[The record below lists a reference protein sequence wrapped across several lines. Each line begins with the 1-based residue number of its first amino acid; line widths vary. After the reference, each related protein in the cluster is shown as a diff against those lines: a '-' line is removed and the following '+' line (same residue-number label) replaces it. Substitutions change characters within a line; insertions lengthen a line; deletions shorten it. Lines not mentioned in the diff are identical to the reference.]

1 MRKLLLITACF
12 ALIVSCTNDTEL
24 NGGNNSES
32 KQNTIGFEVLHRNS
46 ITTKAG
52 KSNLQEAGHYN
63 FGVFAY
69 KNISSSSSQQVMNNY
84 LVGYKGINVGYNL
97 TDANQT
103 TLSSSNWAYEKLGSS
118 EYTYDGSE
126 GYYTKNNTFY
136 MSNNANQYLKYWD
149 KSSESVDFYA
159 YAPYIN
165 GNQTATFATDTKKM
179 TIGNDG
185 IKDGYDD
192 RSKHE
197 FMYANTTVA
206 KANYNKEVQLAFK
219 RISAKMQI
227 KFYED
232 IAGYQVQILDL
243 KEDNTSGVC
252 AAPAIAL
259 TGEETAYTYGT
270 LYHSAGATIDFSS
283 ATPSLSLTGNTKF
296 TRESTNGEC
305 LRFNVPTANPIATEK
320 TQASASSTTY
330 YLIPIN
336 QDKTGLT
343 FHVTY
348 KLTAE
353 DTRETI
359 IVRNATVHVPYSA
372 CNWTSNNS
380 YTYIFKIT
388 KNSTG
393 TTESNPTIDPSDPNP
408 STDKAL
414 YPIIFDECT
423 IENWTEVDS
432 EHNINDNN

>member
-1 MRKLLLITACF
+1 MRKLLLITACS

-52 KSNLQEAGHYN
+52 KSNLQDAGHYN

-69 KNISSSSSQQVMNNY
+69 KNISGSSSQQVMNNY
-84 LVGYKGINVGYNL
+84 LVGYKGNNVGYNL

-103 TLSSSNWAYEKLGSS
+103 TLSSSNWAYEKLGYS

-165 GNQTATFATDTKKM
+165 GNQTATFATDTKIM

-197 FMYANTTVA
+197 FMYANKNVLNA
-206 KANYNKEVQLAFK
+206 DYNNEVQLAFK

-232 IAGYQVQILDL
+232 IAGYKVQILNL
-243 KEDNTSGVC
+243 KEDKTSGVC
-252 AAPAIAL
+252 AAPAIAH
-259 TGEETAYTYGT
+259 TGEGTTYTYGT
-270 LYHSAGATIDFSS
+270 LYHSAGATIDFSG

-336 QDKTGLT
+336 LDNTGLT

-359 IVRNATVHVPYSA
+359 IVRNATVHVPNSA

>member
-1 MRKLLLITACF
+1 
-12 ALIVSCTNDTEL
+12 
-24 NGGNNSES
+24 
-32 KQNTIGFEVLHRNS
+32 
-46 ITTKAG
+46 
-52 KSNLQEAGHYN
+52 
-63 FGVFAY
+63 
-69 KNISSSSSQQVMNNY
+69 MNNY
-84 LVGYKGINVGYNL
+84 LVGYKGNNVGYNL

-103 TLSSSNWAYEKLGSS
+103 TLSSSNWAYEKLGYS
-118 EYTYDGSE
+118 EYTYDGSD
-126 GYYTKNNTFY
+126 GYYKKDETFY

-243 KEDNTSGVC
+243 KEDKTSGVC
-252 AAPAIAL
+252 AAPAIAP
-259 TGEETAYTYGT
+259 TGEGTTYTYGT

-283 ATPSLSLTGNTKF
+283 ANPLLSLTGNTKF

-305 LRFNVPTANPIATEK
+305 LRFNVPTANPIGTDK
-320 TQASASSTTY
+320 NNASPSSTTY

-336 QDKTGLT
+336 QDNTGLT

-353 DTRETI
+353 DTKETI
-359 IVRNATVHVPYSA
+359 IVRNATVHVPYTA
-372 CNWTSNNS
+372 CTWTSNNS

>member
-1 MRKLLLITACF
+1 MRKLLLITACS
-12 ALIVSCTNDTEL
+12 ALIASCTNDTEL

-52 KSNLQEAGHYN
+52 ESNLQDAGHYN

-69 KNISSSSSQQVMNNY
+69 KNISGSSSQQVMNNY

-118 EYTYDGSE
+118 EYTYDGTD
-126 GYYTKNNTFY
+126 GYYKKDETFY

-206 KANYNKEVQLAFK
+206 KANYNKKVQLAFK

-243 KEDNTSGVC
+243 KEDKTSGVC
-252 AAPAIAL
+252 AAPAIAH
-259 TGEETAYTYGT
+259 TGEGTTYTYGT

-336 QDKTGLT
+336 QDNTGLT

-353 DTRETI
+353 DTKETI
-359 IVRNATVHVPYSA
+359 TVRNATVHVPNSA

>member
-1 MRKLLLITACF
+1 MKRLLFLSVCA
-12 ALIVSCTNDTEL
+12 ALIASCSNDTEL
-24 NGGNNSES
+24 GSNNAEN
-32 KQNTIGFEVLHRNS
+32 KQNVIGFEVLNKNS
-46 ITTKAG
+46 IKTKAG
-52 KSNLQEAGHYN
+52 ENSLEANGHYN

-69 KNISSSSSQQVMNNY
+69 KNISGSSSQQVMNNY
-84 LVGYKGINVGYNL
+84 LVGYKGSNVGYNL

-103 TLSSSNWAYEKLGSS
+103 TLSSSSWAYERLGSS
-118 EYTYDGSE
+118 EYAYEGTD
-126 GYYTKNNTFY
+126 GYYKKDETFY

-165 GNQTATFATDTKKM
+165 GNQTATFAPDTKKM

-206 KANYNKEVQLAFK
+206 KANYDKKVQLAFK

-252 AAPAIAL
+252 AAPAIAP
-259 TGEETAYTYGT
+259 TGEGTAYTYGT
-270 LYHSAGATIDFSS
+270 LYHSAGATIDFSG
-283 ATPSLSLTGNTKF
+283 ATPSLSFTGNTKF
-296 TRESTNGEC
+296 TRGSTNGEC
-305 LRFNVPTANPIATEK
+305 LRFNVPTANPIGTDK
-320 TQASASSTTY
+320 NNASPSSTTY

-336 QDKTGLT
+336 QDNTGLT

-353 DTRETI
+353 DTQETI
-359 IVRNATVHVPYSA
+359 TVRNATVHVPYSA

>member
-1 MRKLLLITACF
+1 MRKLLLITACS

-32 KQNTIGFEVLHRNS
+32 KQNTIGFEGLHRNS

-84 LVGYKGINVGYNL
+84 LVGYKGNNVGYNL

-103 TLSSSNWAYEKLGSS
+103 TLSLSNWAYEKLGSS
-118 EYTYDGSE
+118 EYTYDGTD
-126 GYYTKNNTFY
+126 GYYKKDETFY

-165 GNQTATFATDTKKM
+165 GNQTATFATDTKQM

-206 KANYNKEVQLAFK
+206 KANYNNEVQLAFK

-232 IAGYQVQILDL
+232 IAGYKVQILNL

-252 AAPAIAL
+252 AAPAIAP
-259 TGEETAYTYGT
+259 TGEGTTYTYGT
-270 LYHSAGATIDFSS
+270 LYHSAGATIDFSG

-296 TRESTNGEC
+296 SRESTNGEC

-336 QDKTGLT
+336 QDNTGLT

-353 DTRETI
+353 DTKETI
-359 IVRNATVHVPYSA
+359 TVRNATVHVPYSA

-423 IENWTEVDS
+423 IENWTEVDY

>member
-1 MRKLLLITACF
+1 MKRLLFLSACA
-12 ALIVSCTNDTEL
+12 ALIASCSNDTEL
-24 NGGNNSES
+24 GSNNAEN
-32 KQNTIGFEVLHRNS
+32 KQNVIGFEVLNKNS
-46 ITTKAG
+46 IKTKAG
-52 KSNLQEAGHYN
+52 ENSLEANGHYN

-69 KNISSSSSQQVMNNY
+69 KNISGSSSQQVMNNY

-165 GNQTATFATDTKKM
+165 GNQTATFAPDTKKM

-206 KANYNKEVQLAFK
+206 KANYDKKVQLAFK

-232 IAGYQVQILDL
+232 IAGYKVQILNL

-252 AAPAIAL
+252 AAPAIAP
-259 TGEETAYTYGT
+259 TGEGTTYTYGT

-283 ATPSLSLTGNTKF
+283 ANPSLSLTGNTKF

-305 LRFNVPTANPIATEK
+305 LRFNVPTANSIGTDK
-320 TQASASSTTY
+320 NNASPSSTTY

-336 QDKTGLT
+336 QDNTGLT

>member
-1 MRKLLLITACF
+1 MRKLLLITAYS

-52 KSNLQEAGHYN
+52 ESNLQEAGHYN

-84 LVGYKGINVGYNL
+84 LVGYKGNNVGYNL

-103 TLSSSNWAYEKLGSS
+103 TLSSSNWAYEKLGCS

-165 GNQTATFATDTKKM
+165 GNQTATFAPDTKKM

-197 FMYANTTVA
+197 FMYANKNVLNA
-206 KANYNKEVQLAFK
+206 DYNNEVQLAFK

-252 AAPAIAL
+252 AAPAIAH
-259 TGEETAYTYGT
+259 TGEGTTYTYGT
-270 LYHSAGATIDFSS
+270 LYHSAGATIDFSR

-305 LRFNVPTANPIATEK
+305 LRFNVPTANSIGTDK
-320 TQASASSTTY
+320 NNASPSSTTY

-336 QDKTGLT
+336 QDNTGLT

-353 DTRETI
+353 DTKETI
-359 IVRNATVHVPYSA
+359 TVRNATVHVPYTA
-372 CNWTSNNS
+372 CTWTSNNS

>member
-1 MRKLLLITACF
+1 MRKLLLITACS

-52 KSNLQEAGHYN
+52 ESNLQDAGHYN

-69 KNISSSSSQQVMNNY
+69 KNISGSSSQQVMNNY

-206 KANYNKEVQLAFK
+206 KANYDKKVQLAFK

-232 IAGYQVQILDL
+232 IAGYQVQILNL

-252 AAPAIAL
+252 AAPAIAH
-259 TGEETAYTYGT
+259 TGEGTTYTYGT

-336 QDKTGLT
+336 QDNTGLT

-353 DTRETI
+353 DTKETI
-359 IVRNATVHVPYSA
+359 TVRNATVHVPNSA

>member
-1 MRKLLLITACF
+1 MRKLLLITACS

-52 KSNLQEAGHYN
+52 KSNLQDAGHYN

-69 KNISSSSSQQVMNNY
+69 KNISGSSSQQVMNNY

-103 TLSSSNWAYEKLGSS
+103 TLSSSNWAYEKLGYS
-118 EYTYDGSE
+118 EYTYDGSD
-126 GYYTKNNTFY
+126 GYYKKDETFY

-232 IAGYQVQILDL
+232 ITGYEVQILNL

-283 ATPSLSLTGNTKF
+283 ANPLLSLTGNTKF

-336 QDKTGLT
+336 QDNTGLT

-353 DTRETI
+353 DTKETI
-359 IVRNATVHVPYSA
+359 TVRNATVHVPYSA

>member
-1 MRKLLLITACF
+1 MRKLLLITACS

-52 KSNLQEAGHYN
+52 KSNLQDAGHYN

-84 LVGYKGINVGYNL
+84 LVGYKGNNVGYNL

-103 TLSSSNWAYEKLGSS
+103 TLSSSNWAYEKLGYS
-118 EYTYDGSE
+118 EYTYDGSD
-126 GYYTKNNTFY
+126 GYYKKDETFY

-336 QDKTGLT
+336 QDNTGLT

-359 IVRNATVHVPYSA
+359 IVRNATVHVPNSA

>member
-1 MRKLLLITACF
+1 MRKLLLITACS

-52 KSNLQEAGHYN
+52 KSNLQDAGHYN

-69 KNISSSSSQQVMNNY
+69 KNISGSSSQQVMNNY
-84 LVGYKGINVGYNL
+84 LVGYKGNNVGYNL

-103 TLSSSNWAYEKLGSS
+103 TLSSSNWAYEKLGYS
-118 EYTYDGSE
+118 EYTYDGSD
-126 GYYTKNNTFY
+126 GYYKKDETFY

-165 GNQTATFATDTKKM
+165 GNQTATFAPDTKKM

-270 LYHSAGATIDFSS
+270 LYHSAGATIDFSG
-283 ATPSLSLTGNTKF
+283 ANPLLSLTGNTKF

-336 QDKTGLT
+336 QDNTGLT

-372 CNWTSNNS
+372 CTWTSNNS

>member
-1 MRKLLLITACF
+1 
-12 ALIVSCTNDTEL
+12 
-24 NGGNNSES
+24 
-32 KQNTIGFEVLHRNS
+32 
-46 ITTKAG
+46 
-52 KSNLQEAGHYN
+52 
-63 FGVFAY
+63 
-69 KNISSSSSQQVMNNY
+69 
-84 LVGYKGINVGYNL
+84 
-97 TDANQT
+97 
-103 TLSSSNWAYEKLGSS
+103 
-118 EYTYDGSE
+118 
-126 GYYTKNNTFY
+126 

-165 GNQTATFATDTKKM
+165 GDQTATFAPDTKKM

-206 KANYNKEVQLAFK
+206 KANYDKKVQLAFK

-252 AAPAIAL
+252 AAPAIAH
-259 TGEETAYTYGT
+259 TGEGTTYTYGT
-270 LYHSAGATIDFSS
+270 LYHSAGATIDFSG
-283 ATPSLSLTGNTKF
+283 ANPSLSLTGNTKF
-296 TRESTNGEC
+296 SRESTNGEC

-336 QDKTGLT
+336 QDNTGLT

>member
-1 MRKLLLITACF
+1 MRKLLLITACS
-12 ALIVSCTNDTEL
+12 ALIASCTNDTEL

-52 KSNLQEAGHYN
+52 KSNLQDAGHYN

-69 KNISSSSSQQVMNNY
+69 KNISGSSSQQVMNNY

-118 EYTYDGSE
+118 EYTYDGTD
-126 GYYTKNNTFY
+126 GYYKKDETFY

-165 GNQTATFATDTKKM
+165 GDQTATFAPDTKKM

-192 RSKHE
+192 RSRHG
-197 FMYANTTVA
+197 FLYANTTVA

-232 IAGYQVQILDL
+232 ITGYEVQILNL

-252 AAPAIAL
+252 AAPAIAP
-259 TGEETAYTYGT
+259 TGEGTTYTYGT
-270 LYHSAGATIDFSS
+270 LYHSAGATIDFSG

-296 TRESTNGEC
+296 SRESTNGEC

-336 QDKTGLT
+336 QDNTGLT

-353 DTRETI
+353 DTQETI
-359 IVRNATVHVPYSA
+359 IVRNATVHVPYTA
-372 CNWTSNNS
+372 CTWTSNNS

-393 TTESNPTIDPSDPNP
+393 TTESNPTIDPFDPNP
-408 STDKAL
+408 SRDKAL
-414 YPIIFDECT
+414 YPIIFDRCT
-423 IENWTEVDS
+423 IENWTEVES

>member
-1 MRKLLLITACF
+1 MRKLLLITACS
-12 ALIVSCTNDTEL
+12 ALIASCTNDTEL

-52 KSNLQEAGHYN
+52 KSNLQDAGHYN

-84 LVGYKGINVGYNL
+84 LVGYKGNNVGYNL

-103 TLSSSNWAYEKLGSS
+103 TLSSSNWAYEKLGYS
-118 EYTYDGSE
+118 EYTYDGSD
-126 GYYTKNNTFY
+126 GYYKKDATFY

-206 KANYNKEVQLAFK
+206 KANYDKKVQLAFK

-232 IAGYQVQILDL
+232 IAGYKVQILDL

-252 AAPAIAL
+252 AAPAIAH

-270 LYHSAGATIDFSS
+270 LYHSAGATIDFSG

-305 LRFNVPTANPIATEK
+305 LRFNVPTANPIGTDK
-320 TQASASSTTY
+320 NNASPSSTTY

-336 QDKTGLT
+336 QDNTGLT

-353 DTRETI
+353 DTKETI
-359 IVRNATVHVPYSA
+359 TVRNATVHVPYSA

>member
-1 MRKLLLITACF
+1 MRKLLLITACS
-12 ALIVSCTNDTEL
+12 ALIASCTNDTEL

-69 KNISSSSSQQVMNNY
+69 KNISGSSSQQVMNNY

-103 TLSSSNWAYEKLGSS
+103 TLSSSNWAYEKLGYS
-118 EYTYDGSE
+118 EYTYDGTD
-126 GYYTKNNTFY
+126 GYYKKDETFY

-206 KANYNKEVQLAFK
+206 KANYDKKVQLAFK

-243 KEDNTSGVC
+243 KEDKTSGVC
-252 AAPAIAL
+252 AAPAIAH
-259 TGEETAYTYGT
+259 TGEGTTYTYGT

-336 QDKTGLT
+336 QDNTGLT

-353 DTRETI
+353 DTQETI
-359 IVRNATVHVPYSA
+359 IVRNATVHVPYTA
-372 CNWTSNNS
+372 CTWTSNNS

>member
-1 MRKLLLITACF
+1 MRKLLLITAYS
-12 ALIVSCTNDTEL
+12 ALIASCTNDTEL

-52 KSNLQEAGHYN
+52 KSNLQDAGHYN

-69 KNISSSSSQQVMNNY
+69 KNISGSSSQQVMNNY

-103 TLSSSNWAYEKLGSS
+103 TLSSSNWAYEKLGYS

-126 GYYTKNNTFY
+126 RYYKKDETFY
-136 MSNNANQYLKYWD
+136 MSNNTNQYLKYWD

-165 GNQTATFATDTKKM
+165 GNQTATFAPDTKKM

-232 IAGYQVQILDL
+232 ITGYEVQILNL

-283 ATPSLSLTGNTKF
+283 ANPLLSLTGNTKF

-305 LRFNVPTANPIATEK
+305 LRFNVPTANPIGTDK
-320 TQASASSTTY
+320 NNASPSSTTY

-336 QDKTGLT
+336 QDNTGLT

-353 DTRETI
+353 DTQETI
-359 IVRNATVHVPYSA
+359 TVRNATVHVPYSA

>member
-1 MRKLLLITACF
+1 MRKLLLITACS

-52 KSNLQEAGHYN
+52 KSNLQEAGHCN

-69 KNISSSSSQQVMNNY
+69 KKISSSSSQQVMNNY
-84 LVGYKGINVGYNL
+84 LVGYKGNNVGYNL

-103 TLSSSNWAYEKLGSS
+103 TLSSSNWAYEKLGYS
-118 EYTYDGSE
+118 EYTYDGSD
-126 GYYTKNNTFY
+126 GYYKKDETFY

-232 IAGYQVQILDL
+232 IAGYKVQILDL

-252 AAPAIAL
+252 AAPAIAP
-259 TGEETAYTYGT
+259 TGEGTTYTYGT

-336 QDKTGLT
+336 QDNTGLT

-359 IVRNATVHVPYSA
+359 IVRNATVHVPNSA

>member
-1 MRKLLLITACF
+1 MRKLLLITAYS
-12 ALIVSCTNDTEL
+12 ALIASCTNDTEL

-118 EYTYDGSE
+118 EYTYDGTD
-126 GYYTKNNTFY
+126 GYYKKDETFY

-165 GNQTATFATDTKKM
+165 GNQTATFATDTKIM

-197 FMYANTTVA
+197 FMYANKNVLNA
-206 KANYNKEVQLAFK
+206 DYNNEVQLAFK

-243 KEDNTSGVC
+243 K
-252 AAPAIAL
+252 
-259 TGEETAYTYGT
+259 
-270 LYHSAGATIDFSS
+270 
-283 ATPSLSLTGNTKF
+283 
-296 TRESTNGEC
+296 
-305 LRFNVPTANPIATEK
+305 
-320 TQASASSTTY
+320 
-330 YLIPIN
+330 
-336 QDKTGLT
+336 
-343 FHVTY
+343 
-348 KLTAE
+348 
-353 DTRETI
+353 
-359 IVRNATVHVPYSA
+359 
-372 CNWTSNNS
+372 
-380 YTYIFKIT
+380 
-388 KNSTG
+388 
-393 TTESNPTIDPSDPNP
+393 
-408 STDKAL
+408 
-414 YPIIFDECT
+414 
-423 IENWTEVDS
+423 
-432 EHNINDNN
+432 

>member
-1 MRKLLLITACF
+1 MRKLLLITACS

-52 KSNLQEAGHYN
+52 KSNLQDAGHYN

-69 KNISSSSSQQVMNNY
+69 KNISGSSSQQVMNNY
-84 LVGYKGINVGYNL
+84 LVGYKGNNVGYNL

-103 TLSSSNWAYEKLGSS
+103 TLSSSNWAYEKLGYS
-118 EYTYDGSE
+118 EYTYDGSD
-126 GYYTKNNTFY
+126 GYYKKDETFY

-252 AAPAIAL
+252 AAPAIAP
-259 TGEETAYTYGT
+259 TGEGTTYTYGT

-283 ATPSLSLTGNTKF
+283 ANPLLSLTGNTKF
-296 TRESTNGEC
+296 SRESTNGEC

-359 IVRNATVHVPYSA
+359 TVRNATVHVPYTA
-372 CNWTSNNS
+372 CTWTSNNS

>member
-1 MRKLLLITACF
+1 MRKLLLITACS
-12 ALIVSCTNDTEL
+12 ALIASCTNDTEL

-52 KSNLQEAGHYN
+52 KSNLQDAGHYN

-103 TLSSSNWAYEKLGSS
+103 TLSSSNWAYEKLGYS
-118 EYTYDGSE
+118 EYTYDGSD
-126 GYYTKNNTFY
+126 GYYKKDETFY

-165 GNQTATFATDTKKM
+165 GNQTATFAPDTKKM

-232 IAGYQVQILDL
+232 IAGYKVQILDL

-336 QDKTGLT
+336 QDNTGLT

-353 DTRETI
+353 DTKETI
-359 IVRNATVHVPYSA
+359 TVRNATVHVPYSA

>member
-1 MRKLLLITACF
+1 MRKLLLITACS
-12 ALIVSCTNDTEL
+12 ALIASCTNDTEL

-32 KQNTIGFEVLHRNS
+32 EQNTIGFEVLHRNS

-52 KSNLQEAGHYN
+52 ESNLQDAGHYN

-69 KNISSSSSQQVMNNY
+69 KNISGSSSQQVMNNY

-97 TDANQT
+97 TEANQT
-103 TLSSSNWAYEKLGSS
+103 TLSSSNWAYEKLGYS
-118 EYTYDGSE
+118 EYTYDGTD
-126 GYYTKNNTFY
+126 GYYKKDKTFY

-165 GNQTATFATDTKKM
+165 GNQTATFAPDTKKM

-232 IAGYQVQILDL
+232 ITGYEVQILDL
-243 KEDNTSGVC
+243 KEDYTSGVC

-259 TGEETAYTYGT
+259 TGEGTTYTYGT

-296 TRESTNGEC
+296 SRESTNGEC

-336 QDKTGLT
+336 KDYTGLT

-353 DTRETI
+353 DTKETI
-359 IVRNATVHVPYSA
+359 TVRNATVHVPYSA

>member
-1 MRKLLLITACF
+1 MRKLLLITACS

-32 KQNTIGFEVLHRNS
+32 EQNTIGFEVLHRNS

-52 KSNLQEAGHYN
+52 ESNLQEAGHYN

-84 LVGYKGINVGYNL
+84 LVGYKGNNVGYNL

-103 TLSSSNWAYEKLGSS
+103 TLSSSNWAYEKLGYS
-118 EYTYDGSE
+118 EYTYDGSD
-126 GYYTKNNTFY
+126 GYYKKDATFY

-206 KANYNKEVQLAFK
+206 KANYDKKVQLAFK

-232 IAGYQVQILDL
+232 ITGYEVQILNL
-243 KEDNTSGVC
+243 KEDKTSGVC
-252 AAPAIAL
+252 AAPAIAP
-259 TGEETAYTYGT
+259 TGEGTTYTYGT
-270 LYHSAGATIDFSS
+270 LYHSAGATIDFFS
-283 ATPSLSLTGNTKF
+283 ANPSLSLTGNTKF
-296 TRESTNGEC
+296 SRESTNGEC

-336 QDKTGLT
+336 QDNTGLT

-353 DTRETI
+353 DTKETI
-359 IVRNATVHVPYSA
+359 TVRNATVHVPYSA

>member
-1 MRKLLLITACF
+1 MRKLLLITACS
-12 ALIVSCTNDTEL
+12 ALIGSCTNDTEL

-118 EYTYDGSE
+118 EYTYDGTD
-126 GYYTKNNTFY
+126 GYYKKDKTFY

-165 GNQTATFATDTKKM
+165 GNQTATFAPDTKKM

-232 IAGYQVQILDL
+232 IAGYKVQILDL

-252 AAPAIAL
+252 AAPAIAP
-259 TGEETAYTYGT
+259 TGEGTTYTYGT

-283 ATPSLSLTGNTKF
+283 ANPSLSLTGNTKF
-296 TRESTNGEC
+296 SRESTNGEC
-305 LRFNVPTANPIATEK
+305 LRFNVPTANSIGTDK
-320 TQASASSTTY
+320 NNASPSSTTY

-336 QDKTGLT
+336 QDNTGLT

>member
-69 KNISSSSSQQVMNNY
+69 KNISGSSSQQVMNNY

-103 TLSSSNWAYEKLGSS
+103 TLSSSNWAYEKLGYS
-118 EYTYDGSE
+118 EYTYDGSD
-126 GYYTKNNTFY
+126 GYYKKDETFY

-165 GNQTATFATDTKKM
+165 GNQTATFATDTKIM

-206 KANYNKEVQLAFK
+206 KANYNNEVQLAFK

-232 IAGYQVQILDL
+232 IAGYKVQILDL

-296 TRESTNGEC
+296 SRESTNGEC
-305 LRFNVPTANPIATEK
+305 LRFNVPTANPIGTDK
-320 TQASASSTTY
+320 NNASPSSTTY

-336 QDKTGLT
+336 QDNTGLT

-353 DTRETI
+353 DTQETI
-359 IVRNATVHVPYSA
+359 TVRNATVHVPNSA

>member
-1 MRKLLLITACF
+1 MRKLLLITACS
-12 ALIVSCTNDTEL
+12 ALIASCTNDTEL

-52 KSNLQEAGHYN
+52 KSNLQDAGHYN

-69 KNISSSSSQQVMNNY
+69 KNISRSSSQQVMNNY
-84 LVGYKGINVGYNL
+84 LVGYKGNNVGYNL

-103 TLSSSNWAYEKLGSS
+103 TLSLSNWAYEKLGCS
-118 EYTYDGSE
+118 EYTYDGSD
-126 GYYTKNNTFY
+126 GYYKKDATFY

-165 GNQTATFATDTKKM
+165 GNQTATFAPDTKEM

-259 TGEETAYTYGT
+259 TGEGTTYTYGT

-283 ATPSLSLTGNTKF
+283 DTPSLSLTGNTKF
-296 TRESTNGEC
+296 SRESTNGEC

-336 QDKTGLT
+336 QDNTGLT

-353 DTRETI
+353 DTKETI
-359 IVRNATVHVPYSA
+359 TVRNATVHVPYSA

-414 YPIIFDECT
+414 YPIIFDQCT

>member
-1 MRKLLLITACF
+1 MRKLLLITAYS
-12 ALIVSCTNDTEL
+12 ALIASCTNDTEL

-52 KSNLQEAGHYN
+52 KSNLQDAGHYN

-69 KNISSSSSQQVMNNY
+69 KNISGSSSQQVMNNY

-118 EYTYDGSE
+118 EYTYDGSD
-126 GYYTKNNTFY
+126 GYYKKDATFY

-159 YAPYIN
+159 YAPYIK
-165 GNQTATFATDTKKM
+165 GNQTATFAPDTKKM

-206 KANYNKEVQLAFK
+206 KANYDKEVQLAFK

-232 IAGYQVQILDL
+232 ITGYEVQILDL

-283 ATPSLSLTGNTKF
+283 ANPLLSLTGNTKF

-320 TQASASSTTY
+320 TQASPSSTTY

-336 QDKTGLT
+336 QDNTGLT

-353 DTRETI
+353 DTQETI
-359 IVRNATVHVPYSA
+359 IVRNATVHVPYTA
-372 CNWTSNNS
+372 CTWTSNNS

-423 IENWTEVDS
+423 IENWTEVES

>member
-1 MRKLLLITACF
+1 MRKLLLITACS

-32 KQNTIGFEVLHRNS
+32 EQNTIGFEVLHRNS

-97 TDANQT
+97 TYANQT
-103 TLSSSNWAYEKLGSS
+103 TLSLSNWAYEKLGSS
-118 EYTYDGSE
+118 EYTYAGTD
-126 GYYTKNNTFY
+126 GYYKKDETFY

-206 KANYNKEVQLAFK
+206 KANYDKKVQLAFK

-232 IAGYQVQILDL
+232 IAGYKVQILNL
-243 KEDNTSGVC
+243 KEDKTSGVC
-252 AAPAIAL
+252 AAPAIAP
-259 TGEETAYTYGT
+259 TGEGTTYTYGT
-270 LYHSAGATIDFSS
+270 LYHSAGATIDFSG

-296 TRESTNGEC
+296 SRESTNGEC

-336 QDKTGLT
+336 QDNTGLT

-353 DTRETI
+353 DTQETI
-359 IVRNATVHVPYSA
+359 IVRNATVHVPYTA
-372 CNWTSNNS
+372 CTWTSNNS

>member
-1 MRKLLLITACF
+1 MRKLLLITACS
-12 ALIVSCTNDTEL
+12 ALIASCTNDTEL

-32 KQNTIGFEVLHRNS
+32 KQNTIGFEVLHRNN

-52 KSNLQEAGHYN
+52 KSNLQDAGHYN

-69 KNISSSSSQQVMNNY
+69 KNISGSSSQQVMNNY
-84 LVGYKGINVGYNL
+84 LVGYKGNNVGYNL

-103 TLSSSNWAYEKLGSS
+103 TLSSSNWAYEKLGYS
-118 EYTYDGSE
+118 EYTYDGSD
-126 GYYTKNNTFY
+126 GYYKKDETFY

-165 GNQTATFATDTKKM
+165 GDQTATFAPDTKKM

-252 AAPAIAL
+252 AAPAIAP

-283 ATPSLSLTGNTKF
+283 ANPLLSLTGNTKF

-305 LRFNVPTANPIATEK
+305 LRFNVPTANPIGTDK
-320 TQASASSTTY
+320 NNASPSSTTY

-336 QDKTGLT
+336 QDNTGLT

-353 DTRETI
+353 DTKETI
-359 IVRNATVHVPYSA
+359 TVRNATVHVPYSA
-372 CNWTSNNS
+372 CNWTSNHS

-393 TTESNPTIDPSDPNP
+393 TTGSDQNIDPSDPTP
-408 STDKAL
+408 KTEKAL
-414 YPIIFDECT
+414 YPIVFDECT

>member
-1 MRKLLLITACF
+1 MRKLLLITACS

-84 LVGYKGINVGYNL
+84 LVGYKGNNVGYNL

-118 EYTYDGSE
+118 EYTYDGTD
-126 GYYTKNNTFY
+126 GYYKKDETFY

-243 KEDNTSGVC
+243 KEDKTSGVC
-252 AAPAIAL
+252 AAPAIAP
-259 TGEETAYTYGT
+259 TGEGTTYTYGT
-270 LYHSAGATIDFSS
+270 LYHSAGATIDFSG

-296 TRESTNGEC
+296 SRESTNGEC
-305 LRFNVPTANPIATEK
+305 LRFNVPTANSIGTDK
-320 TQASASSTTY
+320 NNASPSSTTY

-336 QDKTGLT
+336 QDNTGLT

-353 DTRETI
+353 DTQETI

>member
-1 MRKLLLITACF
+1 MRKLLLITACS
-12 ALIVSCTNDTEL
+12 ALIASCTNDTEL

-46 ITTKAG
+46 ITTKDG

-69 KNISSSSSQQVMNNY
+69 KNISGSSSQQVMNNY

-97 TDANQT
+97 TEANQT
-103 TLSSSNWAYEKLGSS
+103 TLSSSNWAYEKLGYS
-118 EYTYDGSE
+118 EYTYDGTD
-126 GYYTKNNTFY
+126 GYYKKDETFY

-165 GNQTATFATDTKKM
+165 GNQTATFAPDTKKM

-206 KANYNKEVQLAFK
+206 KANYDKKVQLAFK

-232 IAGYQVQILDL
+232 ITGYEVQILDL

-252 AAPAIAL
+252 AAPAIAH
-259 TGEETAYTYGT
+259 TGEGTTYTYGT
-270 LYHSAGATIDFSS
+270 LYHSAGATINFSS

-305 LRFNVPTANPIATEK
+305 LRFNVPTANPIGTDK
-320 TQASASSTTY
+320 NNASPSSTTY

-336 QDKTGLT
+336 QDYTGLT

-353 DTRETI
+353 DTQETI
-359 IVRNATVHVPYSA
+359 TVRNATVHVPYSA

>member
-1 MRKLLLITACF
+1 MRKLLLITACS
-12 ALIVSCTNDTEL
+12 ALIASCTNDTEL

-46 ITTKAG
+46 ITTKDG

-165 GNQTATFATDTKKM
+165 GNQTATFAPDTKKM

-243 KEDNTSGVC
+243 KEDKTSGVC
-252 AAPAIAL
+252 AAPAIAP
-259 TGEETAYTYGT
+259 TGEGTTYTYGT

-296 TRESTNGEC
+296 TRKSTNGEC

-336 QDKTGLT
+336 QNNTGLT

-353 DTRETI
+353 DTKETI
-359 IVRNATVHVPYSA
+359 TVRNATVHVPYSA

-423 IENWTEVDS
+423 IENWTEVDY

>member
-1 MRKLLLITACF
+1 MRKLLLITAYS
-12 ALIVSCTNDTEL
+12 ALIASCTNDTEL

-52 KSNLQEAGHYN
+52 KSNLQDAGHYN

-69 KNISSSSSQQVMNNY
+69 KNISGSSSQQVMNNY

-103 TLSSSNWAYEKLGSS
+103 TLSSSNWAYEKLGYS

-126 GYYTKNNTFY
+126 GYYKKDETFY

-165 GNQTATFATDTKKM
+165 GNQTATFATDSKKM

-232 IAGYQVQILDL
+232 ITGYEVQILDL
-243 KEDNTSGVC
+243 KEDNPSGVC
-252 AAPAIAL
+252 AAPAIAP

-283 ATPSLSLTGNTKF
+283 ANPLLSLTGNTKF

-336 QDKTGLT
+336 QDNTGLT

-353 DTRETI
+353 DTQETI
-359 IVRNATVHVPYSA
+359 IVRNATVHVPYTA
-372 CNWTSNNS
+372 CTWTSNNS

>member
-1 MRKLLLITACF
+1 MRKLLLITACS
-12 ALIVSCTNDTEL
+12 ALIASCTNDTEL

-32 KQNTIGFEVLHRNS
+32 EQNTIGFEVLHRNS

-52 KSNLQEAGHYN
+52 ESNLQDAGHYN

-69 KNISSSSSQQVMNNY
+69 KNISGSSSQQVMNNY

-97 TDANQT
+97 TEANQT
-103 TLSSSNWAYEKLGSS
+103 TLSSSNWAYEKLGYS
-118 EYTYDGSE
+118 EYTYDGTD
-126 GYYTKNNTFY
+126 GYYKKDKTFY

-165 GNQTATFATDTKKM
+165 GNQTATFAPDTKKM

-232 IAGYQVQILDL
+232 ITGYEVQILDL
-243 KEDNTSGVC
+243 KEDYTSGVC

-259 TGEETAYTYGT
+259 TGEGTTYTYGT

-296 TRESTNGEC
+296 SRESTNGEC

-336 QDKTGLT
+336 QDNTGLT

-353 DTRETI
+353 DTKETI
-359 IVRNATVHVPYSA
+359 TVRNATVHVPYSA

>member
-1 MRKLLLITACF
+1 
-12 ALIVSCTNDTEL
+12 
-24 NGGNNSES
+24 
-32 KQNTIGFEVLHRNS
+32 
-46 ITTKAG
+46 
-52 KSNLQEAGHYN
+52 
-63 FGVFAY
+63 
-69 KNISSSSSQQVMNNY
+69 
-84 LVGYKGINVGYNL
+84 
-97 TDANQT
+97 
-103 TLSSSNWAYEKLGSS
+103 
-118 EYTYDGSE
+118 
-126 GYYTKNNTFY
+126 

-206 KANYNKEVQLAFK
+206 KANYDKKVQLAFK

-232 IAGYQVQILDL
+232 IAGYKVQILDL
-243 KEDNTSGVC
+243 KEDYTSGVC
-252 AAPAIAL
+252 AAPAIAH
-259 TGEETAYTYGT
+259 TGEGTTYTYGT
-270 LYHSAGATIDFSS
+270 LYHSAGATIDFSG

-305 LRFNVPTANPIATEK
+305 LRFNVPTANPIGTDK
-320 TQASASSTTY
+320 NNASPSSTTY

-336 QDKTGLT
+336 QDNTGLT

-353 DTRETI
+353 DTKETI
-359 IVRNATVHVPYSA
+359 TVRNATVHVPYSA

>member
-1 MRKLLLITACF
+1 MRKLLLITACS
-12 ALIVSCTNDTEL
+12 ALIASCTNDTEL
-24 NGGNNSES
+24 NCGNNSES

-69 KNISSSSSQQVMNNY
+69 KNISGSSSQQVMNNY

-103 TLSSSNWAYEKLGSS
+103 TLSSSNWAYEKLGYS

-126 GYYTKNNTFY
+126 GYYKKDETFN

-232 IAGYQVQILDL
+232 ITGYEVQILDL

-259 TGEETAYTYGT
+259 TGEGTTYTYGT

-296 TRESTNGEC
+296 SRKSTNGEC
-305 LRFNVPTANPIATEK
+305 LRFNVPTANPIGTDK
-320 TQASASSTTY
+320 NNASPSSTTY

-336 QDKTGLT
+336 QDNTGLT

-353 DTRETI
+353 DTKETI
-359 IVRNATVHVPYSA
+359 TVRNATVHVPNSA

>member
-1 MRKLLLITACF
+1 MKRLLFLSVCA
-12 ALIVSCTNDTEL
+12 ALIASCSNDTEL
-24 NGGNNSES
+24 GSNNAEN
-32 KQNTIGFEVLHRNS
+32 KQNVIGFEVLNKNS
-46 ITTKAG
+46 IKTKAG
-52 KSNLQEAGHYN
+52 ENSLEANGHYN

-69 KNISSSSSQQVMNNY
+69 KNISGSSSQQVMNNY
-84 LVGYKGINVGYNL
+84 LVGYKGTNVGYNL

-103 TLSSSNWAYEKLGSS
+103 TLSSSNWAYEKLGYS
-118 EYTYDGSE
+118 EYTYDGSD
-126 GYYTKNNTFY
+126 GYYKKDATFY

-165 GNQTATFATDTKKM
+165 GNQTATFAPDTKEM

-232 IAGYQVQILDL
+232 IAGYKVQILDL

-252 AAPAIAL
+252 AAPAIAP
-259 TGEETAYTYGT
+259 TGEGTTYTYGT

-283 ATPSLSLTGNTKF
+283 VTPSLSLTGNTKF
-296 TRESTNGEC
+296 SRESTNGEC

-336 QDKTGLT
+336 QDNTGLT

>member
-1 MRKLLLITACF
+1 MRKLLLITACS

-32 KQNTIGFEVLHRNS
+32 EQNTIGFEVLHRNS

-69 KNISSSSSQQVMNNY
+69 KNISGSSSQQVMNNY

-118 EYTYDGSE
+118 EYTYDGTD
-126 GYYTKNNTFY
+126 GYYKKDETFY

-165 GNQTATFATDTKKM
+165 GNQTATFATDTKIM

-197 FMYANTTVA
+197 FMYANKNVLNA
-206 KANYNKEVQLAFK
+206 DYNNEVQLAFK

-227 KFYED
+227 KLYED
-232 IAGYQVQILDL
+232 ITGYEVQILNL

-252 AAPAIAL
+252 AAPAIAP
-259 TGEETAYTYGT
+259 TGEGTTYTYGT
-270 LYHSAGATIDFSS
+270 LYHSAGATIDFSG

-296 TRESTNGEC
+296 SRESTNGEC

-336 QDKTGLT
+336 QDNTGLT

-353 DTRETI
+353 DTKETI
-359 IVRNATVHVPYSA
+359 TVRNATVHVPNSA

-393 TTESNPTIDPSDPNP
+393 TTEYNPTIDPSDPNP